1 MVTIKIYKRHFYNV
15 KINRILDSCFVI
27 FFFNCLQVMNE
38 GEPVR
43 QMLFIVRGHMQS
55 SYRLRHDNTMSSS
68 ILGPGNFCGDEL
80 ILRCLDNSL
89 GGNLPISTSSL
100 TTLEVTEAFGLE
112 AQDLEYIMK
121 HFRHRFANAKLQ
133 RTIRFY
139 SSRWRTWAAVSIQ
152 LAWRRHKA
160 RRWTR
165 CTSNNA
171 TTSQTLHDSA
181 NTSPIYSTLAQ
192 PAARKNR
199 LRLYTAMFSSPKPQ
213 DDINRDI
220 KVLQQSHQIESC
232 AY

>member
-1 MVTIKIYKRHFYNV
+1 
-15 KINRILDSCFVI
+15 
-27 FFFNCLQVMNE
+27 MNE
-38 GEPVR
+38 GEPVQ

-55 SYRLRHDNTMSSS
+55 SYRLRHDNTVISS

-80 ILRCLDNSL
+80 ILRCLDKSL
-89 GGNLPISTSSL
+89 EGNLPISTSSL

-133 RTIRFY
+133 RTVRFY

-160 RRWTR
+160 RHWTSCR
-165 CTSNNA
+165 INA
-171 TTSQTLHDSA
+171 TTSQILHDFA
-181 NTSPIYSTLAQ
+181 NTPPTYSTLTQ
-192 PAARKNR
+192 PARKDR

-213 DDINRDI
+213 DDINHDL
-220 KVLQQSHQIESC
+220 KVPQQSRQIESC

>member
-1 MVTIKIYKRHFYNV
+1 
-15 KINRILDSCFVI
+15 
-27 FFFNCLQVMNE
+27 MNE
-38 GEPVR
+38 GEPVQ

-55 SYRLRHDNTMSSS
+55 SYRLRHDNTVISS

-80 ILRCLDNSL
+80 ILRCLDKSL
-89 GGNLPISTSSL
+89 EGNLPISTSSL

-133 RTIRFY
+133 RTVRFY

-160 RRWTR
+160 RHWTSCR
-165 CTSNNA
+165 INA
-171 TTSQTLHDSA
+171 TTSQILHFA
-181 NTSPIYSTLAQ
+181 NTPPTYSTLTQ
-192 PAARKNR
+192 PARKDR

-213 DDINRDI
+213 DDINHDL
-220 KVLQQSHQIESC
+220 KVPQQSRQIETC